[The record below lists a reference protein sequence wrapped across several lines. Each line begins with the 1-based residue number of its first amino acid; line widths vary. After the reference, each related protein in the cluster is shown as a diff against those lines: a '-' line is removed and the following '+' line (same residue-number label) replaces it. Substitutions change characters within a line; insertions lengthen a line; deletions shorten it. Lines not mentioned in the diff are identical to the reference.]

1 MIGASRKMLRP
12 LHNCPAHTIEE
23 LFQDAERRRI
33 ILLPTMFCRNIPS
46 NPLRSLFRNESI
58 FGISTRVLQKLENY
72 VTEIVQSLLKNH
84 HNVCSKQFCMQ
95 HMLASCS
102 ISSICLA
109 NFFRSFK
116 EKGGNSFFHFP
127 SFVILFPQKIV
138 YYYNILLWCFLSDV
152 IISRLVSSI
161 EIQNQLLANKK
172 KNRQVPPRLEL
183 GSLDSESKVLTITP
197 WDLGC
202 SL

>member
-1 MIGASRKMLRP
+1 MIGASRKMLQP

-23 LFQDAERRRI
+23 VFQDAERRM
-33 ILLPTMFCRNIPS
+33 ILLPTMFCKNIPS
-46 NPLRSLFRNESI
+46 NPLRSLSRSESI
-58 FGISTRVLQKLENY
+58 FRLSTRVLQKLENY
-72 VTEIVQSLLKNH
+72 VTEIVQSLPKRTLYMLKNH
-84 HNVCSKQFCMQ
+84 HNICSKQFCMQ

-138 YYYNILLWCFLSDV
+138 YYYSILLQCFLSDV
-152 IISRLVSSI
+152 IISRLVSST
-161 EIQNQLLANKK
+161 EIQNQLLANRKK
-172 KNRQVPPRLEL
+172 IGRSHR
-183 GSLDSESKVLTITP
+183 
-197 WDLGC
+197 DLNSDRWIQSPKC
-202 SL
+202 